1 VAIPKGNVGIRQTL
15 ESLGEK
21 VSWDPVNGISTASGR
36 FSFKPGSFQV
46 DPETNSSYLD
56 PATFGSIVG
65 AAPAKKFDQSY
76 IDGAS
81 SLFANQQTAQKSR
94 FQTLLDAIDA
104 RIKSGTRK
112 AESAYESGVTSLA
125 GSKANSLDN
134 LRAQMGARNTSTS
147 GAGTT
152 SVRKLE
158 ENVSEQQRLLEQ
170 SKADSIASLEEQG
183 ALANAD
189 VANQAMITDAD
200 MQAKIYDIA
209 MKNYATEASQEDSR
223 LTNMAK
229 YLLGLSD
236 ISREEENSD
245 EEWER
250 KKELA
255 SIQHGYSMEES
266 AASRSSNSGASGA
279 KTLLD
284 LRKWIDNEAL
294 DRAKADTRLEG
305 KTIKGIAGDTVTK
318 ANNSTIFSLPALI
331 EAHRLD
337 LEKQYGLYQEPEQ
350 PQALSDFDQATASW
364 STRKNRDNPNKASG
378 W

>member
-1 VAIPKGNVGIRQTL
+1 MAIPQGKVGIRQTL

-104 RIKSGTRK
+104 RISSGTRK

-125 GSKANSLDN
+125 SSKANSLDN
-134 LRAQMGARNTSTS
+134 LRAQMGARNASTS

-170 SKADSIASLEEQG
+170 SKADAIASLEEQG

-200 MQAKIYDIA
+200 MQAKIYDMA
-209 MKNYATEASQEDSR
+209 MKNYATESSQEDTR

-255 SIQHGYSMEES
+255 SIQHDYSMQER
-266 AASRSSNSGASGA
+266 AANNNGGGVTTA
-279 KTLLD
+279 KNTLD
-284 LRKWIDNEAL
+284 LKKWIDNEAMT
-294 DRAKADTRLEG
+294 RAKADPRLEG
-305 KTIKGIAGDTVTK
+305 QTIKGIAGDTTTK
-318 ANNSTIFSLPALI
+318 ANNTTIFSLPALI
-331 EAHRLD
+331 EAHRIE
-337 LEKQYGLYQEPEQ
+337 LEKQYGLYQEPAANSKTVDMK
-350 PQALSDFDQATASW
+350 ALKDKDYGSMNW
-364 STRKNRDNPNKASG
+364 
-378 W
+378 